1 MLIGAIVVDAFEVH
15 RLHILV
21 AVTFPGLY
29 LHIHKQILGGGEG
42 DVAQCLHGIEVDI
55 SHLVLVCLLV
65 YSDQGIELGGVTRH
79 GQHLHIGGFGTQFG
93 KLDNLFLAVS
103 HYLRTHFLEVA
114 HALLG
119 LYPRASALRPAGTVE
134 DANLD
139 TQFACALECRM
150 GHLPPFGRE
159 HLYLAGLHFILPD
172 VAYIGTCDT
181 SLLHRLQVV
190 LHALHRDIVAHP
202 IPIDSHPLVVGNA
215 FEAPCQRVGQRGAS
229 HKAAQTKQSYGDFPC
244 NVNHFVSVY
253 LVSCPYIYNV

>member
-1 MLIGAIVVDAFEVH
+1 MS

-21 AVTFPGLY
+21 AVTLLGLY
-29 LHIHKQILGGGEG
+29 LHIHKQIAGGDEG
-42 DVAQCLHGIEVDI
+42 DVAQGLHGIEVDI

-79 GQHLHIGGFGTQFG
+79 GQHLHVGGFGTQG
-93 KLDNLFLAVS
+93 RKLDDLFTAVTL
-103 HYLRTHFLEVA
+103 HIGAHFLEIA
-114 HALLG
+114 HALPG

-181 SLLHRLQVV
+181 RLLHRLQVV
-190 LHALHRDIVAHP
+190 LHALHRDIVTHP
-202 IPIDSHPLVVGNA
+202 IPIDSHPLVIGNA

-229 HKAAQTKQSYGDFPC
+229 HKAAQTKQAYRDFPC